1 MFSLNNLKLSYKI
14 ALITALAVTTFL
26 VTLAVSIYGANQ
38 VKSNLNNLQT
48 NIYPLIRLS
57 NENSLQIQR
66 VEELYTQAVST
77 AEAELLD
84 QAGATNRLI
93 KKNIDELIKFDPKS
107 AASLKQI
114 KKRLN
119 QYEALNVDIATAMLS
134 EEIDF
139 EKITAKAGVKAKL
152 YEQLTEGVLAYQKDT
167 DLSFRKVIS
176 NSIDSSEKSIYTTI
190 IIGIV
195 LLAMMIFIATFVSR
209 NIVKAAGDIA
219 GSLLDLSN
227 GEGDLN
233 QQLNVSGTDELGQ
246 LSTHFNKFMKL
257 LRSSISDVV
266 SVANPLSSASNDL
279 KGKMSAVNLLTN
291 EQESEVST
299 VNQAMHEMQENVH
312 GMADNASKAVDSTKQ
327 VENEVKKGQ
336 AIINSTIEI
345 SNALN
350 HEMDQATILIN
361 TLANDAKDVD
371 QFLNVIDDISDQTNL
386 LALNAAIEA
395 ARAGEHGRGFA
406 VVADEVRTLASR
418 TSEATNNIKEL
429 VVKLSNAAQQ
439 SVESMVSATEKSKNN
454 AEQTRIAGD
463 ALSSIQQQ
471 VFGISTLSSDIS
483 SSTKEQATVANT
495 VMVNMSVMINS
506 VEATRLNI
514 QEVEGIVE
522 KLTSFSE
529 SLQHTTS
536 QFKLG

>member
-495 VMVNMSVMINS
+495 VMVNMSVMIN
-506 VEATRLNI
+506 
-514 QEVEGIVE
+514 
-522 KLTSFSE
+522 
-529 SLQHTTS
+529 
-536 QFKLG
+536 